1 MERGMNTLMAG
12 VKPARSRYRY
22 TAAGSKKNAAEKM
35 YIAPVPAGS
44 RQDELRDYNKA
55 GYRSERP
62 WQETPQPLFEQQMEF
77 ADVQA
82 APAVRTVK
90 RKQKKKMSFAEYLL
104 YHAEKEKKDVAVCVA
119 LICAILM
126 MAAAWGQKMVA
137 GVEVQQVI
145 ASYQTQTIAFERE
158 NERLA
163 QKLEQ
168 AKGGERIRNLAQN
181 ELNML
186 RPERA
191 QTEVIYIQNVDDTV
205 QKSLQQNEEPR
216 MEMLDIL
223 LGLLNVFHI
232 GE

>member
-1 MERGMNTLMAG
+1 MAG
-12 VKPARSRYRY
+12 ARAPRSRQRY
-22 TAAGSKKNAAEKM
+22 TAAGSKKIAAEKM

-44 RQDELRDYNKA
+44 RQDELRDYNRS

-62 WQETPQPLFEQQMEF
+62 WHETPQPLFEQPAYVAEQE
-77 ADVQA
+77 APVYTSQPA
-82 APAVRTVK
+82 AGR
-90 RKQKKKMSFAEYLL
+90 RKKKKSFAEYLL
-104 YHAEKEKKDVAVCVA
+104 YHAAREKKDVAACV
-119 LICAILM
+119 LLVCAILM
-126 MAAAWGQKMVA
+126 MAAMWGQKMVA
-137 GVEVQQVI
+137 GVELQQVI
-145 ASYQTQTIAFERE
+145 TSYQNQTVAFEKE
-158 NERLA
+158 NERPA

-168 AKGGERIRNLAQN
+168 AKSGERIRNLAQN

-191 QTEVIYIQNVDDTV
+191 QTEMIYIQTIEDDDTT
-205 QKSLQQNEEPR
+205 LQQNEEPR

>member
-1 MERGMNTLMAG
+1 
-12 VKPARSRYRY
+12 
-22 TAAGSKKNAAEKM
+22 
-35 YIAPVPAGS
+35 
-44 RQDELRDYNKA
+44 
-55 GYRSERP
+55 
-62 WQETPQPLFEQQMEF
+62 
-77 ADVQA
+77 
-82 APAVRTVK
+82 
-90 RKQKKKMSFAEYLL
+90 
-104 YHAEKEKKDVAVCVA
+104 
-119 LICAILM
+119 
-126 MAAAWGQKMVA
+126 MVA

-145 ASYQTQTIAFERE
+145 TAYQNQTIAFERE

-168 AKGGERIRNLAQN
+168 AKSGERIRNLAQN

-191 QTEVIYIQNVDDTV
+191 QTEIIYIQNVDDV
-205 QKSLQQNEEPR
+205 SENSLQQNEEPR

>member
-1 MERGMNTLMAG
+1 MAG
-12 VKPARSRYRY
+12 VKPSRSRYRY
-22 TAAGSKKNAAEKM
+22 TAAGSAKNAEEKM

-44 RQDELRDYNKA
+44 KQDELRDYNRS

-62 WQETPQPLFEQQMEF
+62 WRETPQPLFEQQAEY
-77 ADVQA
+77 AQVQA
-82 APAVRTVK
+82 MPATHTAR
-90 RKQKKKMSFAEYLL
+90 RKQKKKQTFTEYLL
-104 YHAEKEKKDVAVCVA
+104 YHAAREKKDVAVCVA
-119 LICAILM
+119 LLCAILM
-126 MAAAWGQKMVA
+126 LAAMWGQKMVE

-145 ASYQTQTIAFERE
+145 TAYQNQTIAFERE

-168 AKGGERIRNLAQN
+168 AKSGERIRNLAQN

-191 QTEVIYIQNVDDTV
+191 QTEIIYIQNVDDV
-205 QKSLQQNEEPR
+205 SENSLQQNEEPR

>member
-1 MERGMNTLMAG
+1 MAG
-12 VKPARSRYRY
+12 VKPARSRQRY
-22 TAAGSKKNAAEKM
+22 TAAGSKRNAAEKM

-44 RQDELRDYNKA
+44 RQDELLDYNRA

-62 WQETPQPLFEQQMEF
+62 WQQTPQPLFEQQMEY
-77 ADVQA
+77 AGAQA
-82 APAVRTVK
+82 VPAPHTVR
-90 RKQKKKMSFAEYLL
+90 RKQKKKMSAVDYLL
-104 YHAEKEKKDVAVCVA
+104 YHAGKEKKDVAVCVV

-137 GVEVQQVI
+137 GVELQQVI
-145 ASYQTQTIAFERE
+145 ASYQTQTVAFERE

-168 AKGGERIRNLAQN
+168 AKSGERIRNLAQN

-191 QTEVIYIQNVDDTV
+191 QTEVIYIQNVDDMDR
-205 QKSLQQNEEPR
+205 QSLQQNEEPR